1 MSVTWFSIK
10 QPNPDR
16 LVVMLGIPITV
27 HSARVKQDMI
37 NQGVP
42 LLQGSSLTQAI
53 RLNKDRHIADTSL
66 MTVSIQLEKKGMSN
80 LIDFIYVSSDTRYFF
95 NKKGNSQIKNVL
107 LKHKLYILIFLFWI
121 LNHLHCLTNCK
132 IFKIHVKF
140 HVQLM
145 ITTLWNLLSILG
157 ESDKRERICQ

>member
-1 MSVTWFSIK
+1 
-10 QPNPDR
+10 
-16 LVVMLGIPITV
+16 MLGIPITV

-80 LIDFIYVSSDTRYFF
+80 LIDFIYVSSDTRYSF
-95 NKKGNSQIKNVL
+95 NKKGTSQIKNVL
-107 LKHKLYILIFLFWI
+107 LKHELYILIFLF
-121 LNHLHCLTNCK
+121 
-132 IFKIHVKF
+132 
-140 HVQLM
+140 
-145 ITTLWNLLSILG
+145 
-157 ESDKRERICQ
+157 

>member
-1 MSVTWFSIK
+1 
-10 QPNPDR
+10 
-16 LVVMLGIPITV
+16 MLGIPITV

-37 NQGVP
+37 NQGVR
-42 LLQGSSLTQAI
+42 LIQGSSLTQAI

-107 LKHKLYILIFLFWI
+107 LKHKLYILIFLF
-121 LNHLHCLTNCK
+121 
-132 IFKIHVKF
+132 
-140 HVQLM
+140 
-145 ITTLWNLLSILG
+145 
-157 ESDKRERICQ
+157 